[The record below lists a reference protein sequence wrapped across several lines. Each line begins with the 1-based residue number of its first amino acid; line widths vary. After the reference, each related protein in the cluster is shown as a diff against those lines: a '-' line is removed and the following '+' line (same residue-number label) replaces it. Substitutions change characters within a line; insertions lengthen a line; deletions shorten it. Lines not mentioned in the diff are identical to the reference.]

1 MNCVGKQLAY
11 REMRIVITSVLRH
24 FDIRFADGYDLDSW
38 FEEMHDDITLAK
50 GELPV
55 VLTKRRVN

>member
-11 REMRIVITSVLRH
+11 REMRIVIASILRR
-24 FDIRFADGYDLDSW
+24 FDIRFADGYDVGRW
-38 FEEMHDDITLAK
+38 FEEMHDDFILGK

-55 VLTKRRVN
+55 VLTKRVN